1 MPGPTASTEV
11 AFVGWLHT
19 RWFKLNDGDAL
30 PHEWRLHCPLHGH
43 IRCIVLITVNSG
55 RGWRDQFLTSGSRNG
70 VSRENVSPPT
80 IGLYKGQC
88 WSTVSVGKKHLFSFL
103 FWMSRSQVLYD
114 KITKRFTQNQISP
127 WVGPLECY
135 TYRPMLNIQYRWI
148 IKVEYEKYTRFRTKD
163 ETSTPF
169 IRDRPPNVCTRITF
183 VHTETGLPGFLFVSA
198 VNIFCFK

>member
-1 MPGPTASTEV
+1 
-11 AFVGWLHT
+11 
-19 RWFKLNDGDAL
+19 
-30 PHEWRLHCPLHGH
+30 
-43 IRCIVLITVNSG
+43 
-55 RGWRDQFLTSGSRNG
+55 
-70 VSRENVSPPT
+70 
-80 IGLYKGQC
+80 
-88 WSTVSVGKKHLFSFL
+88 
-103 FWMSRSQVLYD
+103 MSRSQVLYD

-135 TYRPMLNIQYRWI
+135 TYRPMLNIQYKWI